1 MASHSSLSSG
11 LKQPGSSRVRLF
23 AVLMAVSVVL
33 FTFSAATG
41 EAGPIAAVRGVVQTV
56 VMPVRYLGSAIFA
69 PLDGLGNVFTNLT
82 ANQETLSQLK
92 EENEQLKAQ
101 NAQLAESA
109 QAAQRLEALLELK
122 SSYDLTGVGA
132 RVVSGSVDS
141 GSTTIVI
148 DKGTTSGIAV
158 GMPVTDSYGVIG
170 QVSSVGPTTAVVRLV
185 TDERSGVSAMIQ
197 SSRAQG
203 QLEGT
208 GGDELSMTLV
218 RADQSVAVG
227 DLVVT
232 SGLGGVYPKG
242 LLLGTVTSVEKP
254 SGALYYDI
262 TVRPAATV
270 SSLEEVFVITALG
283 DGQTASADEAAE
295 ADSQEE
301 GAAPASTSDTSSRV
315 DGTGSDSGATTS
327 DAASGSSDGTAAS
340 GTSSTTTTSGEG

>member
-1 MASHSSLSSG
+1 MASHSSLSHG
-11 LKQPGSSRVRLF
+11 LRQSGSSRVRVF
-23 AVLMAVSVVL
+23 AVLMAVSLVL
-33 FTFSAATG
+33 FTLSSAAGETG
-41 EAGPIAAVRGVVQTV
+41 PVAAVRGVVQTI
-56 VMPVRYLGSAIFA
+56 VMPVRYLGSVVFA
-69 PLDGLGNVFTNLT
+69 PFDGLGNVFTNLT
-82 ANQETLSQLK
+82 ASQETLSQLQ
-92 EENEQLKAQ
+92 EENERLKAQ

-109 QAAQRLEALLELK
+109 QAAQRLEGLLKLK

-141 GSTTIVI
+141 GTTTIAI

-170 QVSSVGPTTAVVRLV
+170 QVSSVGPTSAVVRLV
-185 TDERSGVSAMIQ
+185 TDERSGVSAMVQ

-208 GGDELSMTLV
+208 GADELSLTLV
-218 RADQSVAVG
+218 RADQTVAVG

-242 LLLGTVTSVEKP
+242 LLLGTVTSVERP

-262 TVRPAATV
+262 TVKPAAAV
-270 SSLEEVFVITALG
+270 GNLEEVFVITAVSS
-283 DGQTASADEAAE
+283 DQSASTAEAAE

-301 GAAPASTSDTSSRV
+301 GASPTSA
-315 DGTGSDSGATTS
+315 GA
-327 DAASGSSDGTAAS
+327 AAGSDGTASDDAGATS
-340 GTSSTTTTSGEG
+340 AGSSTAATGEEG